1 MRKAVRVI
9 IIKDDKL
16 LVMHRN
22 KFGDEYD
29 TLPGGNVEVGETNEQ
44 ALQREVQEE
53 TTLTFTN
60 PRLVCIEHA
69 GDPYGDQFVYL
80 AEYVS
85 GNPQLAPNSEEA
97 IINKL
102 GHNPNC
108 SQELTSLCHS
118 FSKRRTGRYRSSR
131 LPGQMWDRPRRLGSL
146 GLNR

>member
-60 PRLVCIEHA
+60 PRLVCVEHA
-69 GDPYGDQFVYL
+69 GDPYGDQYVYL

-85 GNPQLAPNSEEA
+85 GEPQLAPDSEEA

-102 GHNPNC
+102 GHNLYSPGW
-108 SQELTSLCHS
+108 LDL
-118 FSKRRTGRYRSSR
+118 SKLANAPFLSEK
-131 LPGQMWDRPRRLGSL
+131 LKQFV
-146 GLNR
+146 LNSHKNSWPDNAVEITTN

>member
-53 TTLTFTN
+53 TTLTFNN

-85 GNPQLAPNSEEA
+85 GDPQLAPNSEEA

-102 GHNPNC
+102 GHNLYNPGWL
-108 SQELTSLCHS
+108 EL
-118 FSKRRTGRYRSSR
+118 SKLANSPFLSEKLKQFVLDGHKNGWPDNAVEITT
-131 LPGQMWDRPRRLGSL
+131 
-146 GLNR
+146 N